1 MTVFYFKAPAIVTG
15 VNTTNFVEGESVI
28 LFCDVFG
35 APYPSVS
42 WINVTNMEKVN
53 DGAIWRLP
61 NMSRNYH
68 GTYQCRANNTCNM
81 DIKEIDIVVK
91 CKSKCVLWTQL
102 WPKVDRPSGKFCELL
117 VCYTT
122 VHMHMYCVPLQ
133 I

>member
-1 MTVFYFKAPAIVTG
+1 M
-15 VNTTNFVEGESVI
+15 I

-61 NMSRNYH
+61 NISRNYH

-81 DIKEIDIVVK
+81 DTKEIDIVVK
-91 CKSKCVLWTQL
+91 CKSKCVL
-102 WPKVDRPSGKFCELL
+102 
-117 VCYTT
+117 
-122 VHMHMYCVPLQ
+122 
-133 I
+133 